1 MSRPGGEKR
10 GNSTDRK
17 RRKLWM
23 LVAWGDGVKAPC
35 THCSMMLDYDSIEAD
50 RIVPG
55 GSYRRDNIQ
64 PACRLCNLS
73 RSNNASWSF
82 SGFSVLCEAVWV

>member
-1 MSRPGGEKR
+1 MRAGGEKR

-23 LVAWGDGVKAPC
+23 LSHFGNGTSVECV
-35 THCSMMLDYDSIEAD
+35 HCSTELTYKTVEAD

-55 GSYRRDNIQ
+55 GSYRHENVQ
-64 PACRLCNLS
+64 PACRRCNLS
-73 RSNNASWSF
+73 RSNRTSWQF
-82 SGFSVLCEAVWV
+82 QPVPA